1 MMSYKPILLPIDW
14 LVKVKNYDV
23 NKITNLPSRCIAKNV
38 KQFILDKKES
48 IIGASFIQ
56 VFLNAV
62 VKEKF
67 NIYSD
72 FIDIPEFIIDKTF
85 SEIKGET
92 GLRFCEK
99 FDSLI
104 NELLAFQEVLKIE
117 GFKPIQKQRAD
128 GQSDFFI
135 KKYCLEYEA
144 EVKFKM
150 ADQAFHNS
158 ITHLIMG
165 HSMFVYAHCLVGK
178 IVKVNIKLPANQIN
192 DSNKKRVYQK
202 VENWC
207 KNQLCIFS
215 DNDLS
220 ITIKNGTDAKLNIIC
235 GDVVRRGIIPD
246 SYEIQKILKSH
257 IEKIQTQFKKRNSKR
272 SVGIIMWSIP
282 WNYDTEE
289 IVTIEK
295 NIKDGIQLCLDSM
308 GYICDRLYIYLAKLK
323 KPLLFKQKRK
333 KKHSI
338 SPKTQSNAKKN
349 V

>member
-1 MMSYKPILLPIDW
+1 MMLHKPILLPQNWIE
-14 LVKVKNYDV
+14 LVTNYDTT
-23 NKITNLPSRCIAKNV
+23 KIINLTPQFIANNV

-48 IIGASFIQ
+48 IIGSRFIQ

-62 VKEKF
+62 VKEKYDIF
-67 NIYSD
+67 SD
-72 FIDIPEFIIDKTF
+72 FVDIPEFIIDEAF

-104 NELLAFQEVLKIE
+104 NEILALQKILKVK

-150 ADQAFHNS
+150 ADQAFHDS

-165 HSMFVYAHCLVGK
+165 HSMFSNTHCLVGK
-178 IVKVNIKLPANQIN
+178 RVKVNIKLSAGQIN

-207 KNQLCIFS
+207 KSQLCHFT
-215 DNDLS
+215 DTELD
-220 ITIKNGTDAKLNIIC
+220 ITIENGTKSSLNIEC
-235 GDVVRRGIIPD
+235 GDSVRIGVILEPCDAHI
-246 SYEIQKILKSH
+246 ILKAH
-257 IEKIQTQFKKRNSKR
+257 MGKIQSQFKKRNPKR
-272 SVGIIMWSIP
+272 SIGIIIWETP
-282 WNYDTEE
+282 FNYDTDE
-289 IVTIEK
+289 IEFIEK
-295 NIKDGIQLCLDSM
+295 NIKNGIQSGLDSM
-308 GYICDRLYIYLAKLK
+308 GYICDKLYIYPSVLK
-323 KPLLFKQKRK
+323 KPILFKQKK
-333 KKHSI
+333 
-338 SPKTQSNAKKN
+338 A